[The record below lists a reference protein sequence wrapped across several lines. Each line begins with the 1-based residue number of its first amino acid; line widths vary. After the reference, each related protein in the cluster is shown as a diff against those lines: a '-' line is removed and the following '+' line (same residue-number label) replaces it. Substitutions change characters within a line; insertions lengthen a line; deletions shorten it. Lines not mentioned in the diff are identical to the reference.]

1 MSMTGTPR
9 TRDAE
14 NGDTV
19 TTGATRDDP
28 TTNTVLFIHGAAG
41 YLDDRPLAAAISEA
55 LGAELVMPRLPDDD
69 MSVPSWT
76 SSIRPHVDDLSPA
89 DMIVA
94 HSFGAS
100 MLVTLLRA
108 MSTPPR
114 HATLLAMPNWGP
126 DGWNIA
132 EYDVVGA
139 EPTTS
144 LTMHHCRDDDV
155 VPYSH
160 LTLNSRV
167 LPSAQAHLHDS
178 GGHQCIGL
186 AGVIAAG
193 VRGQH
198 RAGESE

>member
-1 MSMTGTPR
+1 MTGTPR

-19 TTGATRDDP
+19 TTGATRNDS
-28 TTNTVLFIHGAAG
+28 TKNTVLFIHGAAG

-55 LGAELVMPRLPDDD
+55 LGAELIMPRLPDDD
-69 MSVPSWT
+69 MSASSWT
-76 SSIRPHVDDLSPA
+76 SSIRQHVDELSPA
-89 DMIVA
+89 DTIVA

-100 MLVTLLRA
+100 MLVTLLRV

-114 HATLLAMPNWGP
+114 HATLLAMPNWSP

-132 EYDVVGA
+132 EYDFVGV
-139 EPTTS
+139 EPATS

-160 LTLNSRV
+160 LMLNSKALPRARV
-167 LPSAQAHLHDS
+167 HLHDS